1 MDINAEEEDEPA
13 PEPYGKGT
21 EFVAKKWSDE
31 KDEKGDS
38 KGYVDVQG
46 TIVESHLR
54 LDGTKKIEG
63 RSVTKKSYTYTVQ
76 WKNEDGLDDGNGP
89 GTG

>member
-21 EFVAKKWSDE
+21 EFVATKWSDE

-38 KGYVDVQG
+38 KGYIKVQG
-46 TIVESHLR
+46 TIVENAAM
-54 LDGTKKIEG
+54 GFTP
-63 RSVTKKSYTYTVQ
+63 
-76 WKNEDGLDDGNGP
+76 DGLTLPAQADRLIASILGS
-89 GTG
+89 